1 MASSH
6 GRGSNSRAFRGRGFS
21 NPSQS
26 GRGTFQREQ
35 RVQNTTIAGP
45 PPPPLGPH
53 LSDIRIE
60 DIEDDGATSQHRH
73 VGIERCQYV
82 ASYNWLE
89 AKSPTILVPGE

>member
-6 GRGSNSRAFRGRGFS
+6 GRWSNSRAFRGRGFS
-21 NPSQS
+21 NPSRS
-26 GRGTFQREQ
+26 GRGTFQRERQ
-35 RVQNTTIAGP
+35 VQHT
-45 PPPPLGPH
+45 PLGPH
-53 LSDIRIE
+53 LSDITIE
-60 DIEDDGATSQHRH
+60 DIEDDGGTSQHRH